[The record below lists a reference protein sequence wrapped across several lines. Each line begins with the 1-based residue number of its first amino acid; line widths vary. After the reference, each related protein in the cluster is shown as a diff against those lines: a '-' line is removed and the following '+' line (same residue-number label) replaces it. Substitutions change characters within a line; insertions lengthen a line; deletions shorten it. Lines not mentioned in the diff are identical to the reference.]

1 MNLRTSWTSLSHLII
16 SASRSRTFLHPC
28 GSIYHHSSIV
38 IRLVLIIFT
47 PSTNSDAPHIPSFP
61 RNVDTVRRPA
71 PHTERR
77 KEARERRR
85 ERKEEELKEKREDV
99 KRLKGLKMKEMKKKL
114 EMIGK
119 EGGWKGA
126 QGTVFLRRT
135 RSELSLMK
143 ILGHVAL
150 EKLDLEGDWD
160 SAAYD
165 AQMQAILAEV
175 EGNMDES
182 ADVDDDKPT
191 WDDDIDVGDI
201 MPPSDNDEPE
211 AGPSQRETDK
221 KKKKKKKKG
230 KGGEDADGGVD
241 MDEMDAERMDVAGGD
256 GAGGWDEEEW
266 DGTEEMRKR
275 VLDKYMGEMLG
286 LEFNDVV
293 CPSFTFLHAI
303 TAFLI
308 LAHKT

>member
-1 MNLRTSWTSLSHLII
+1 M
-16 SASRSRTFLHPC
+16 
-28 GSIYHHSSIV
+28 
-38 IRLVLIIFT
+38 
-47 PSTNSDAPHIPSFP
+47 
-61 RNVDTVRRPA
+61 
-71 PHTERR
+71 
-77 KEARERRR
+77 
-85 ERKEEELKEKREDV
+85 
-99 KRLKGLKMKEMKKKL
+99 
-114 EMIGK
+114 
-119 EGGWKGA
+119 
-126 QGTVFLRRT
+126 
-135 RSELSLMK
+135 
-143 ILGHVAL
+143 
-150 EKLDLEGDWD
+150 DLEGDWD

-221 KKKKKKKKG
+221 KKKKKKKG
-230 KGGEDADGGVD
+230 KGGEDVDGGVD
-241 MDEMDAERMDVAGGD
+241 MDEMDAERMDVAGED

-275 VLDKYMGEMLG
+275 VLDKYMDEMLG

-293 CPSFTFLHAI
+293 CPLFIFLHAI

-308 LAHKT
+308 LAHQT